1 MSLGDERPTRTFV
14 RDGINSCSVH
24 LAAVVVDGDC
34 LWGKVVFCVLACK
47 RGAGESSLPLWWM
60 PHRLSSIALTIIELL
75 AVQNVGR
82 INNISL
88 ISSFSFSRIPLL
100 CHPCRVSG
108 VDRSCAFSIG
118 NRSLSITPT
127 FRMSTS
133 SKKRSAVSAAD
144 DEHNGIQYFLLKSE
158 PADYSIDDMKRD
170 RREEWDGIRNFQ
182 ARNILR
188 SMKVGDRA
196 FFYHSQT
203 KVPGIVGT
211 VQIMRTTAP
220 DPTAYD
226 TQSKYYDE
234 KSTKENCRW
243 DSVLVEYEQTFPIV
257 LTLKELKDVV
267 SLNPDGAL
275 ANMALFKQTRLSV
288 VPMSSEQW
296 EEVMTMIHNKSRD
309 EGHDMLESNEGN
321 NSKKKR
327 KDDDK

>member
-1 MSLGDERPTRTFV
+1 ML
-14 RDGINSCSVH
+14 
-24 LAAVVVDGDC
+24 VV
-34 LWGKVVFCVLACK
+34 
-47 RGAGESSLPLWWM
+47 PLLRV
-60 PHRLSSIALTIIELL
+60 RLSSIALTFSFIELL
-75 AVQNVGR
+75 AVLNVGR
-82 INNISL
+82 IHISH
-88 ISSFSFSRIPLL
+88 ISSFSLGRILPRYS
-100 CHPCRVSG
+100 CRVSG
-108 VDRSCAFSIG
+108 ADRSFAFSIG
-118 NRSLSITPT
+118 ISSLPI
-127 FRMSTS
+127 MSE
-133 SKKRSAVSAAD
+133 KRSAVSAAAD

-170 RREEWDGIRNFQ
+170 TREEWDGIRNFQ

-211 VQIMRTTAP
+211 VQIARMAAP

-226 TQSKYYDE
+226 PQSKYFDE
-234 KSTKENCRW
+234 KSTEENCRW

-257 LTLKELKDVV
+257 LTLKELKDAV

-296 EEVMTMIHNKSRD
+296 EEVMTMIRNKSRD
-309 EGHDMLESNEGN
+309 AGRVLESD
-321 NSKKKR
+321 SKKNR
-327 KDDDK
+327 ID

>member
-1 MSLGDERPTRTFV
+1 MSCALF
-14 RDGINSCSVH
+14 
-24 LAAVVVDGDC
+24 
-34 LWGKVVFCVLACK
+34 
-47 RGAGESSLPLWWM
+47 
-60 PHRLSSIALTIIELL
+60 SIALTIIELL
-75 AVQNVGR
+75 AVLNVGR
-82 INNISL
+82 IHISH
-88 ISSFSFSRIPLL
+88 ISSFSLGRILPRYS
-100 CHPCRVSG
+100 CRVSG
-108 VDRSCAFSIG
+108 ADRSFAFSIG
-118 NRSLSITPT
+118 ISSLPI
-127 FRMSTS
+127 M
-133 SKKRSAVSAAD
+133 SKKRNAVSAAD

-170 RREEWDGIRNFQ
+170 TREEWDGIRNFQ

-211 VQIMRTTAP
+211 VQIARIAAP

-226 TQSKYYDE
+226 PQSKYFDE
-234 KSTKENCRW
+234 KSTETNCRW

-257 LTLKELKDVV
+257 LTLKELKDAV

-296 EEVMTMIHNKSRD
+296 EEVMTMIRNKSRD
-309 EGHDMLESNEGN
+309 AGRVLESD
-321 NSKKKR
+321 SKKNR
-327 KDDDK
+327 ID